1 MGSKVAPPV
10 VDTAWF
16 KDRIIARKSSQRK
29 LAKALNMDPAAM
41 SLLLRGMRGIAP
53 QEAEALAR
61 ELGVP
66 MGEVLARIGVDATAG
81 AKNQVNVV
89 ARVSDMGEMRTGRPQ
104 EGARRVAAPEGM
116 PEDAAAFRI
125 ESEGFADG
133 WLGYYQPVD
142 SVVVEAIG
150 RFCVAQVAGK
160 DEWHARVVRRGH
172 GKGTYNLVDPFGR
185 SPAIEGARLASASPV
200 LWIKC

>member
-1 MGSKVAPPV
+1 MASKNASPSI
-10 VDTAWF
+10 DTAWF
-16 KDRIIARKSSQRK
+16 KDRIVARKTSQRK
-29 LAKALNMDPAAM
+29 LAKALGMDPAAM
-41 SLLLRGMRGIAP
+41 SLLLRGMRGVSP
-53 QEAEALAR
+53 LEAEGLAR

-66 MGEVLARIGVDATAG
+66 LGEVLARMGVDATAG
-81 AKNQVNVV
+81 ARNQVGIV
-89 ARVSDMGEMRTGRPQ
+89 ARVSEAGEMRMGRPQ
-104 EGARRVAAPEGM
+104 EGARRVPAPEGM

-133 WLGYYQPVD
+133 WLGYYQPAD

-172 GKGTYNLVDPFGR
+172 GKGTYNLQDPFGR
-185 SPAIEGARLASASPV
+185 SATIEGVRLASASPV